1 MELKLT
7 ETRKFDGKVLELYE
21 IARYTV
27 RVCTYESGYKSIDVR
42 EERAD
47 YLPTIYCITNDD
59 NGDVLGFKIQT
70 TSYGS
75 LPVEEIRK
83 VISGLEEAIQA
94 AEILTAEF
102 VK

>member
-7 ETRKFDGKVLELYE
+7 ETRKFGDKVLERHE

-27 RVCTYESGYKSIDVR
+27 RVFTHESGYKSIDVR
-42 EERAD
+42 KDRDD
-47 YLPTIYCITNDD
+47 YLPDIYCRDD
-59 NGDVLGFKIQT
+59 LEGNAIAFEVQT

-75 LPVEEIRK
+75 LPADEIRK
-83 VISGLEEAIQA
+83 VIAGLEEAAQV

>member
-7 ETRKFDGKVLELYE
+7 ETRKFDDKVLERYE

-27 RVCTYESGYKSIDVR
+27 KVFTHESGYKSIDVR
-42 EERAD
+42 KDGED
-47 YLPTIYCITNDD
+47 YLPDIYCRTNSE
-59 NGDVLGFKIQT
+59 GDSLAFEVQT

-75 LPVEEIRK
+75 LSTDEIGK
-83 VISGLEEAIQA
+83 VVAGLEEAAQV